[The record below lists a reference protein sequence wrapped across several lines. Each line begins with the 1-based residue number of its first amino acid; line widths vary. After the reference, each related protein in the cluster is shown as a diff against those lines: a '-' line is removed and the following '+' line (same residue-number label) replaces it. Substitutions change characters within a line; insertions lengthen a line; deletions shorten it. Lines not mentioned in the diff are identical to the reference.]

1 MRICDLPVCLGKTR
15 LPGDPLHFN
24 LKLNDPIG
32 QYLEQ
37 NQPWRGIGGD
47 YDVTLGPA
55 SRAEPGAETG
65 LPTLSASVGA
75 FTRWWLGVLP
85 AAVLS
90 AMDELS
96 GPQQLIESLDTFRLP
111 PPHPDWSI

>member
-1 MRICDLPVCLGKTR
+1 MRICDLPVCLEKTR
-15 LPGDPLHFN
+15 LPGDPVHFN
-24 LKLNDPIG
+24 LRLEDPIG

-37 NQPWRGIGGD
+37 NQSWRGIGGE
-47 YDVTLGPA
+47 YVVALGPV
-55 SRAEPGAETG
+55 SRAEPGSDSS

-90 AMDELS
+90 VVDELS
-96 GPQQLIESLDTFRLP
+96 GPQRLIEALDAFRFPL
-111 PPHPDWSI
+111 PHPDWSI